1 MNSIWAVGI
10 PILLV
15 DVANPVLLVAIA
27 YALTRSRPIAK
38 SYALILGHTLA
49 YFLMGILIVY
59 GYFFRRCIVAVSE
72 YRSFRC
78 RRYRVAS

>member
-1 MNSIWAVGI
+1 MSSIWAVGI

-49 YFLMGILIVY
+49 YFTDGHFNRLRILFPQVH
-59 GYFFRRCIVAVSE
+59 RCSI
-72 YRSFRC
+72 
-78 RRYRVAS
+78 